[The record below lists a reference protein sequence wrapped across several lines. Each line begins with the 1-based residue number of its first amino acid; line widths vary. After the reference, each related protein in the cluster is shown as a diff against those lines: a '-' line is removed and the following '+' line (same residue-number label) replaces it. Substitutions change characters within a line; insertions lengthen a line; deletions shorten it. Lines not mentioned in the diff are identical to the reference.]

1 MDPLSVAASIFGVA
15 VALCE
20 VSQKLREC
28 AKTLA
33 HAAREVVAVAK
44 EMDACST
51 LFQSLKH
58 TIEQVKPLVQERFDL
73 VKICEDLMS
82 QALESVDEFRRFLK
96 GLEPLSRSKDVR
108 TVFATTIARFK
119 WAFQKTDLLMLRAKL
134 DSSKTTINLSLTMIY
149 GAILTERLAAA
160 EERGQREGEEI
171 GMLRYQ
177 V

>member
-33 HAAREVVAVAK
+33 HAARDVVAVAK

-51 LFQSLKH
+51 LFQSLKY
-58 TIEQVKPLVQERFDL
+58 TIEQVTPLLQERFDL

-82 QALESVDEFRRFLK
+82 PALES
-96 GLEPLSRSKDVR
+96 S
-108 TVFATTIARFK
+108 
-119 WAFQKTDLLMLRAKL
+119 Q
-134 DSSKTTINLSLTMIY
+134 
-149 GAILTERLAAA
+149 
-160 EERGQREGEEI
+160 Q
-171 GMLRYQ
+171 
-177 V
+177 